1 MELPPPDA
9 AALFSLV
16 RQLVDTDSTTGKE
29 AAAAEFLAAYLRQR
43 GWAAELWP
51 LPPEDGPG
59 RANVFAACGQPRV
72 VLSTHLDTVP
82 PFFPSREDDSWIHG
96 RGSCD
101 AKGIAAA
108 QIFAA
113 EALRAAGIRNFGLLF
128 LAGEE
133 KNSAGAHAAN
143 LRAQQKPP
151 GCQFLVNG
159 EPTSSRMAMAGKG
172 ALRVDL
178 RAQGRAA
185 HSAYPELGESATEKL
200 ITALVRVRSL
210 PLPADLRLGPATCNI
225 GTLAGGR
232 APNVVADHAR
242 AELLYRLVAPA
253 GELRAA
259 ISAAAR
265 PEAEAE
271 FVLELP
277 PVFLRVLPGFAATTV
292 AFTTDIPSLGA
303 WGEPMLF
310 GPGDIALAHTPEE
323 RIAKT
328 ELVAAVGAYAR
339 IARQLLASSEPAAS
353 R

>member
-1 MELPPPDA
+1 MELPPTDA
-9 AALFSLV
+9 ARLFWLV
-16 RQLVDTDSTTGKE
+16 RQLVDMDSTTGKE
-29 AAAAEFLAAYLRQR
+29 GTVAEFLAANLRQR

-82 PFFPSREDDSWIHG
+82 PFFPSREDNGWIYG

-113 EALRAAGIRNFGLLF
+113 EGLRAAGRRDIGLLF

-133 KNSAGAHAAN
+133 KNSAGARAAN
-143 LRAQQKPP
+143 LRAQQRPP
-151 GCQFLVNG
+151 GSQFLING
-159 EPTSSRMAMAGKG
+159 EPTSSRMVTAGKG

-185 HSAYPELGESATEKL
+185 HSAYPELGDSATEKL
-200 ITALVRVRSL
+200 LNALARVRAL
-210 PLPADLRLGPATCNI
+210 PLPADPRLGATTCNI
-225 GTLAGGR
+225 GTLEGGR

-253 GELRAA
+253 EELRQA
-259 ISAAAR
+259 IAAAAR

-277 PVFLRVLPGFAATTV
+277 PVFLRALPGFPATTA
-292 AFTTDIPSLGA
+292 AFTTDVPSLGA

-310 GPGDIALAHTPEE
+310 GPGDIAVAHTPDE
-323 RIAKT
+323 RVAKT

-339 IARQLLASSEPAAS
+339 IVSQLLAETQPAGSA
-353 R
+353 